1 MATQE
6 LAAMLDE
13 LMGRNRNANPND
25 KVHCCYLTFKC
36 GNKFYQF
43 KLFF

>member
-25 KVHCCYLTFKC
+25 KVFFI
-36 GNKFYQF
+36 FYDPSF
-43 KLFF
+43 

>member
-25 KVHCCYLTFKC
+25 KVFSIAKFRVFISVKFK
-36 GNKFYQF
+36 
-43 KLFF
+43 

>member
-25 KVHCCYLTFKC
+25 KVFSIAKIRV
-36 GNKFYQF
+36 FISVI
-43 KLFF
+43 